1 MTETE
6 ETGAQAPQPPEAGGQ
21 PVPVNA
27 MFEGDF
33 VTQLVLVL
41 DTDTVDAAAQKVA
54 AQVVGRRVAPRDAGL
69 AVRHYGKAVPGDLTV
84 AQAGIAPLDVVFVG
98 WAG

>member
-1 MTETE
+1 MTETQ
-6 ETGAQAPQPPEAGGQ
+6 ETGTPAPQPPEAEGQ

-41 DTDTVDAAAQKVA
+41 DTDTVDAAAHKVA

-69 AVRHYGKAVPGDLTV
+69 AVRHDGKAVPGDLTV